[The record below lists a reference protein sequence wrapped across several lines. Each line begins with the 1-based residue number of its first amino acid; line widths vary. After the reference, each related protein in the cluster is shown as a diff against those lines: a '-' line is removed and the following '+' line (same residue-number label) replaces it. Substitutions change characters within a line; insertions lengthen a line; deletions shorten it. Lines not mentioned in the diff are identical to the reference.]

1 MKSKIIEE
9 RKINISSLKNQQLEG
24 LQINSS
30 IR

>member
-1 MKSKIIEE
+1 MKSKNREE
-9 RKINISSLKNQQLEG
+9 RKINISFIKNQQLEG

>member
-1 MKSKIIEE
+1 MKSKNIEE
-9 RKINISSLKNQQLEG
+9 RKINISSIKNQQLEG